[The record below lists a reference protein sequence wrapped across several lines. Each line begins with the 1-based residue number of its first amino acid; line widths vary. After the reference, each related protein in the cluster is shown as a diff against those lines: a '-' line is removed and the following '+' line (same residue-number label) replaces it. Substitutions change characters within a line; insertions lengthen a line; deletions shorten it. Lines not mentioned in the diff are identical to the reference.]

1 MKYLRFAS
9 IDIGSNA
16 IRLLFSNVFET
27 AEGPVF
33 RKASLI
39 RVPLRLG
46 ADSFS
51 QHIIDHHNINK
62 LVDCM
67 ISFRHLM
74 RAHDVISYKAYA
86 TSAMRDAQNAAHI
99 VERVKEESGID
110 IEIISGEK
118 EAQEIASRFLMHDL
132 SLDNQVLYADVGGGS
147 TELTLIKQEKRIDQH
162 SFNIGTVRLLQNTVE
177 PSEWKLMAQWLK
189 KNNLEHSKINI
200 IGSGGNIN
208 RIFKMKRRKV
218 HDLHLS
224 SRGLKEAYE
233 ELIELSYEERVV
245 KYFLN
250 PDRADV
256 IIPACEIFLHIIRQT
271 GTKKI
276 YVPKV
281 GLSDGI
287 VRSLYK
293 EYKSRADLKNP
304 LSRIK

>member
-1 MKYLRFAS
+1 
-9 IDIGSNA
+9 
-16 IRLLFSNVFET
+16 
-27 AEGPVF
+27 
-33 RKASLI
+33 
-39 RVPLRLG
+39 
-46 ADSFS
+46 
-51 QHIIDHHNINK
+51 
-62 LVDCM
+62 M

-74 RAHDVISYKAYA
+74 RAHDVIGYKAYA
-86 TSAMRDAQNAAHI
+86 TSAMRDAQNAQHI
-99 VERVKEESGID
+99 VDRVKDESGIQ

-118 EAQEIASRFLMHDL
+118 EAQEIASKFLVHDL
-132 SLDNQVLYADVGGGS
+132 SLDTQILYADVGGGS
-147 TELTLIKQEKRIDQH
+147 TELTLIKQDKRIDQH

-177 PSEWKLMAQWLK
+177 PSEWKLMSQWIK
-189 KNNLEHSKINI
+189 KNGLEHSKINI

-233 ELIELSYEERVV
+233 ELVDLSYEERVV
-245 KYFLN
+245 KYYLN

-256 IIPACEIFLHIIRQT
+256 IIPACEIFLNIIKHT

-276 YVPKV
+276 FVPKV

-293 EYKSRADLKNP
+293 EYKQKQS
-304 LSRIK
+304 IKTTVLR